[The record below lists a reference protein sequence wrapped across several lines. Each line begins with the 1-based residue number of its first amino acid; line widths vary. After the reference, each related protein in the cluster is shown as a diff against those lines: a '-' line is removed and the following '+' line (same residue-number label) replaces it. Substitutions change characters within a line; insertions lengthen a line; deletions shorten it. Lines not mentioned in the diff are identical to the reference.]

1 MNKSYSK
8 LRHIQEVNQ
17 ILEKR
22 MLNEKR
28 QYLIEGPQVIRM
40 TIQIPVSKNEQTGK
54 DEVQN
59 NQKIFFTAFNDKGT
73 NGTALTAGG
82 VQTIKVITLPNGV
95 KLNTLSSTKDS
106 AGNITGSIA
115 LTDQK
120 LIPYLQTLI
129 GTSTNVANQQIP
141 ISYVGSEGVISGF
154 AGPVSFIARDIYGN
168 KTPTKPQ

>member
-1 MNKSYSK
+1 VIKEQQTGTS
-8 LRHIQEVNQ
+8 RH
-17 ILEKR
+17 
-22 MLNEKR
+22 
-28 QYLIEGPQVIRM
+28 YLIEGPQVIRM

-129 GTSTNVANQQIP
+129 GTSTNVANQQTP
-141 ISYVGSEGVISGF
+141 ISYVGSEGIVSGF
-154 AGPVSFIARDIYGN
+154 AAPVSFIARDIYGN
-168 KTPTKPQ
+168 KTPTKP